1 MGGLTVAPLRT
12 ALAAGPRPRW
22 EAVVWLMRGWLAATQ
37 RSHLLVP
44 QPVRSDRSFELRSAV
59 AEVCARPI
67 CRGMQPMMHCELLQ
81 AEQILGQMQ
90 PALPQRS
97 QVPQPALGVVAHD
110 SSIAIMET
118 YPILSEDKA
127 RSSAFQVEN
136 AYIAVSTI
144 VQLLQQVEDV
154 TEVQPRKKLSGSSE
168 LHVEFKY
175 LGQPYIVWE
184 PFGDNSRYWIGPKDG
199 VEAGGDSTAIEQVF
213 KRYRPPLYRTII
225 GNVITLRFITR
236 WATKNR

>member
-1 MGGLTVAPLRT
+1 
-12 ALAAGPRPRW
+12 
-22 EAVVWLMRGWLAATQ
+22 MRDWPGATQ

-44 QPVRSDRSFELRSAV
+44 QPARSDRSFELRSAV
-59 AEVCARPI
+59 VEVCARLI
-67 CRGMQPMMHCELLQ
+67 CLGMQPMMHCELLQ

-90 PALPQRS
+90 LVPPQRS
-97 QVPQPALGVVAHD
+97 QVPQLALGVVAHD

-118 YPILSEDKA
+118 YPVLSKDKA
-127 RSSAFQVEN
+127 RSSAFEVEN

-144 VQLLQQVEDV
+144 AQLLQQVEGV
-154 TEVQPRKKLSGSSE
+154 TEVQPRKKLSGSSDV
-168 LHVEFKY
+168 HVEFKY

-184 PFGDNSRYWIGPKDG
+184 PYGDSSRYWIGPKDG

-236 WATKNR
+236 LATRNR